1 MSGLGEFG
9 VRIGS
14 LVVVARFI
22 IGVYT
27 VWCFLSSAKTS
38 KRFFSRAGRRAGPSD
53 AEVTSR
59 GSLGGMS
66 MLLTRTHCAIVCC
79 SAPMLKPFVYM
90 GGVRS
95 SSSECLWRQTV
106 RADDTT
112 RIAVSFFEG

>member
-1 MSGLGEFG
+1 M
-9 VRIGS
+9 V
-14 LVVVARFI
+14 
-22 IGVYT
+22 
-27 VWCFLSSAKTS
+27 LSFVCENFKAFS
-38 KRFFSRAGRRAGPSD
+38 SRAGRRAGPSD

-95 SSSECLWRQTV
+95 SSSECLWRETV
-106 RADDTT
+106 RADDTA
-112 RIAVSFFEG
+112 RIAVSFFRIRRDDRLCVLLRVRRAQHVNPTC